1 MVVSSNSLWP
11 LSPAKASFLCY
22 ISNFKN
28 SVLRLLVLS
37 ISRWNN
43 LLCRNRVH
51 CGIYF
56 LFNLTAFSSEL
67 EQVLKDGNWLETL
80 SKWSKLE
87 NDLRESFL
95 DCSRS
100 SSWRNGT
107 AKTSF
112 TYLLL
117 DPRISDNLP
126 ARFEQMEIIDVWRT
140 FTKAIFYIGKG
151 TRARPYEHLHEAFL
165 IWGETKASKNR
176 RCTLK
181 VIVS

>member
-1 MVVSSNSLWP
+1 MSLSGHP
-11 LSPAKASFLCY
+11 
-22 ISNFKN
+22 N
-28 SVLRLLVLS
+28 
-37 ISRWNN
+37 
-43 LLCRNRVH
+43 
-51 CGIYF
+51 IYSTCF
-56 LFNLTAFSSEL
+56 RFVAFSSEL
-67 EQVLKDGNWLETL
+67 EQVLENDSWLETL

-87 NDLRESFL
+87 TDMRDNFS

-126 ARFEQMEIIDVWRT
+126 ARYEQMELIDVWRT
-140 FTKAIFYIGKG
+140 FIKAIFYIGKG

-165 IWGETKASKNR
+165 VWGETKASKKR
-176 RCTLK
+176 RCSLK
-181 VIVS
+181 VNCHCVLNSDGKNNALGRDSNS

>member
-1 MVVSSNSLWP
+1 MFQCLEP
-11 LSPAKASFLCY
+11 RSFL
-22 ISNFKN
+22 SD
-28 SVLRLLVLS
+28 
-37 ISRWNN
+37 
-43 LLCRNRVH
+43 
-51 CGIYF
+51 
-56 LFNLTAFSSEL
+56 LTAFSSEL
-67 EQVLKDGNWLETL
+67 EQVLNDDSWLETL

-87 NDLRESFL
+87 SDLRENFS

-100 SSWRNGT
+100 ASWRNGT

-126 ARFEQMEIIDVWRT
+126 ARYEEMELIDVWRT

-165 IWGETKASKNR
+165 VWGETKASKKR
-176 RCTLK
+176 RCSLK
-181 VIVS
+181 VILWRKKIEITISFMPI